1 VRLTQRVSC
10 QALYDLLPVPRELVK
25 STAAEGANHHC
36 EPMGLSVRDARVFDW
51 LDRYL
56 TT

>member
-1 VRLTQRVSC
+1 
-10 QALYDLLPVPRELVK
+10 VK